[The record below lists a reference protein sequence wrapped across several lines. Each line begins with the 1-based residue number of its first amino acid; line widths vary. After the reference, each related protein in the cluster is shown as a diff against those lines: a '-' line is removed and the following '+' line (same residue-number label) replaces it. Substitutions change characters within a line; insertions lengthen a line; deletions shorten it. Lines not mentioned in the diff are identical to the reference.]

1 MNFAKY
7 TFLIA
12 GIYGVLAL
20 LPQYF
25 LEAKN
30 GLDFPPPISHPEYFY
45 GFIGV
50 ALAWQIVFFV
60 IAKNPAKYRPLM
72 LVAILEK
79 VSFGIPAIILFLT
92 HRLAPLMLVAGL
104 IDLVLGVLFLIA
116 FLKTPEE
123 MSAKTKQT

>member
-1 MNFAKY
+1 MKFAKY

-12 GIYGVLAL
+12 GIYGLLAL

-30 GLDFPPPISHPEYFY
+30 GIDFPPPITHPEFFY

-50 ALAWQIVFFV
+50 GSAWQIVFLM
-60 IAKNPAKYRPLM
+60 IAKNPARYRLIM
-72 LVAILEK
+72 IAGVLEK
-79 VSFGIPAIILFLT
+79 VSFGVPAIILFLSD
-92 HRLAPLMLVAGL
+92 RLAPLMLVAGL
-104 IDLVLGVLFLIA
+104 IDLVFGFFFIVA

-123 MSAKTKQT
+123 K